1 MVKLLIML
9 FVVTLGPRITPN
21 TEYLMI
27 SKSCGPCIKA
37 IKIVSKL
44 QSEGYDVGII
54 NIKGNPAERVLA
66 KFYKIKTTPTLVIR
80 EWNKKAKKIV
90 GLQSEE
96 RYRELISQ

>member
-1 MVKLLIML
+1 MV
-9 FVVTLGPRITPN
+9 TSGPYITPN

-37 IKIVSKL
+37 VKIVRKL

-54 NIKGNPAERVLA
+54 NIKGNLAERVLA

-80 EWNKKAKKIV
+80 EHSKKAKKIV
-90 GLQSEE
+90 GLQSEK

>member
-1 MVKLLIML
+1 MVKLLIMWL
-9 FVVTLGPRITPN
+9 ITSGPYITPN

-37 IKIVSKL
+37 IKIVSRL

-54 NIKGNPAERVLA
+54 NIKGSPAERVLA